1 MIGRWL
7 RSVVPLAAGAAW
19 LCAAL
24 AAAESRPP
32 IVVTEGSAKS
42 YRAAVQRFA
51 ERGASPDAAR
61 PARLRAA
68 IADALE
74 FSGIFSAV
82 EPGAFLEPETTRS
95 LEADPVCPNWRQI
108 GADALVEGELTASGS
123 ELAIEYRASDVAR
136 GCVGLK
142 RKRYKATPADEAR
155 LARMIA
161 DDVVEAF
168 TGSRG
173 VADTEIAF
181 VSTRGGSKEIFVM
194 GADGSDARRATSNR
208 SINTFP
214 AWSPDGSEIVYTSYR
229 EGARPGLYLLS
240 RGGNSPGRI
249 LRGLAGGAQ
258 QYRAV
263 FAPSGDR
270 LAVVVATEGASEIF
284 LASRNGGGTKRLTN
298 HRGIDIAPTF
308 SPDGRRLAF
317 VSDRTGSPQV
327 YVMNA
332 DGSGLRRLTYDGSYN
347 TGPDWS
353 PDGRWIAYET
363 RVGGGQFDIWLI
375 DPEGTVNTPVVD
387 HPRSDE
393 SASWSPDGRKL
404 AFASNRRGASDI
416 YVVDVTGQNP
426 RRLTSGAGENTSP
439 NWGPFRR

>member
-1 MIGRWL
+1 MGR
-7 RSVVPLAAGAAW
+7 
-19 LCAAL
+19 AL
-24 AAAESRPP
+24 ASVCCAVALGVLAEGAVHAESRAP
-32 IVVTEGSAKS
+32 IIVTEGGAKT

-51 ERGASPDAAR
+51 ERGATDAAR

-68 IADALE
+68 IAGALE
-74 FSGIFSAV
+74 FSGIFSSV
-82 EPGAFLEPETTRS
+82 EPGAFLEPETTKS
-95 LEADPVCPNWRQI
+95 LDADPLCPNWRQI
-108 GADALVEGELTASGS
+108 GADALVEGELVASGS
-123 ELAIEYRASDVAR
+123 ELAVEYRASDVAR
-136 GCVGLK
+136 GCLRLL

-181 VSTRGGSKEIFVM
+181 VSTRGGSKEIYVM

-214 AWSPDGSEIVYTSYR
+214 DWSPDGSEIVYTSYR

-263 FAPSGDR
+263 FAPAGDR
-270 LAVVVATEGASEIF
+270 LAVVVASEGASEIF

-298 HRGIDIAPTF
+298 HRGIDIAPSF

-317 VSDRTGSPQV
+317 VSDRTGSPQI
-327 YVMNA
+327 YVMDA

-347 TGPDWS
+347 TGPNWS

-363 RVGGGQFDIWLI
+363 RVGGQFDLWLI
-375 DPEGTVNTPVVD
+375 DPEGTVNTPLVD

-393 SASWSPDGRKL
+393 NASWSPDGRKL
-404 AFASNRRGASDI
+404 AFASNRRGANDI

-426 RRLTSGAGENTSP
+426 RRITNGAGENTSP
-439 NWGPFRR
+439 DWGPFRR

>member
-1 MIGRWL
+1 MRPRPPRILGG
-7 RSVVPLAAGAAW
+7 PLAGLAA
-19 LCAAL
+19 LLVAAL
-24 AAAESRPP
+24 ASAESRPP

-61 PARLRAA
+61 PARLRTA

-74 FSGIFSAV
+74 FSGIFSSV
-82 EPGAFLEPETTRS
+82 EPGAFLEPETTKS
-95 LEADPVCPNWRQI
+95 LDVDPLCPNWRQI
-108 GADALVEGELTASGS
+108 GADALVEGELSGS
-123 ELAIEYRASDVAR
+123 GTELAIEYRASDVAR
-136 GCVGLK
+136 GCLRLL
-142 RKRYKATPADEAR
+142 RKRYKAAPADEAR

-181 VSTRGGSKEIFVM
+181 VSTRGGSKEIYVM

-214 AWSPDGSEIVYTSYR
+214 DWSPDGSEIVYTSYR
-229 EGARPGLYLLS
+229 EGARPGVYLLS

-263 FAPSGDR
+263 FAPAGDR

-298 HRGIDIAPTF
+298 HRGIDIAPSF

-317 VSDRTGSPQV
+317 VSDRTGSPQI

-332 DGSGLRRLTYDGSYN
+332 DGSSLRRLTYDGSYN
-347 TGPDWS
+347 TGPAWS

-363 RVGGGQFDIWLI
+363 RVGGQFDLWLI
-375 DPEGTVNTPVVD
+375 DPEGTVNAPVVD

-393 SASWSPDGRKL
+393 NASWSPDGRKL
-404 AFASNRRGASDI
+404 AFASNRRGANDI

-439 NWGPFRR
+439 DWGPFRR